1 MKTAVGA
8 FALCVYVHRHRCAL
22 SIRLDRVHH
31 VLLYMQ
37 VWRRFLLLLILV
49 AKGFPR
55 TSIGKGNA
63 SDRFL
68 RFSFYYS
75 HYKHE
80 QSSLLKESV
89 ELFIELGDTDMAKKI
104 DLQAL
109 HQQINELQID
119 KDLNRGKLHP
129 LSEKFTIFAT

>member
-22 SIRLDRVHH
+22 SIRLDRVHP

-37 VWRRFLLLLILV
+37 VWRRFLLLLTLV

-63 SDRFL
+63 VIDSYAISV
-68 RFSFYYS
+68 FSS
-75 HYKHE
+75 NH
-80 QSSLLKESV
+80 
-89 ELFIELGDTDMAKKI
+89 T
-104 DLQAL
+104 
-109 HQQINELQID
+109 N
-119 KDLNRGKLHP
+119 
-129 LSEKFTIFAT
+129 

>member
-22 SIRLDRVHH
+22 SIRLDRVHP

-89 ELFIELGDTDMAKKI
+89 EHIYRAKRHRYGKENRF
-104 DLQAL
+104 ASFAPA
-109 HQQINELQID
+109 D
-119 KDLNRGKLHP
+119 K
-129 LSEKFTIFAT
+129 

>member
-22 SIRLDRVHH
+22 SVRLDRVHP

-37 VWRRFLLLLILV
+37 VWRRFLLLLALV

-63 SDRFL
+63 SDRFPTP
-68 RFSFYYS
+68 F
-75 HYKHE
+75 
-80 QSSLLKESV
+80 
-89 ELFIELGDTDMAKKI
+89 LFW
-104 DLQAL
+104 
-109 HQQINELQID
+109 
-119 KDLNRGKLHP
+119 
-129 LSEKFTIFAT
+129 

>member
-22 SIRLDRVHH
+22 SIRLDRVPP

-63 SDRFL
+63 SNMIPTLFFL
-68 RFSFYYS
+68 
-75 HYKHE
+75 
-80 QSSLLKESV
+80 L
-89 ELFIELGDTDMAKKI
+89 
-104 DLQAL
+104 
-109 HQQINELQID
+109 
-119 KDLNRGKLHP
+119 
-129 LSEKFTIFAT
+129 